1 MSDAA
6 PAGRL
11 ARLTALIGGD
21 GLRAQLLRGGVG
33 SLMIR
38 VASMGLTLLLAMVLA
53 RALGAEGYGTYAYV
67 FALVSLLATPAQLG
81 LPTLVVRETAR
92 AEAADDPGL
101 IRGIWRWS
109 GRLAAGLS
117 LALAMAGGL
126 AALVFAGRIPTGDMT
141 TWAWGL
147 ALVPV
152 IALANL
158 KGAALQG
165 LGRVVLGQ
173 LQEFVLRPGLH
184 IALVLAALLLVGSLS
199 PARAMALHVAAAAVG
214 LIVTLWLLRRARPP
228 GLAAA
233 PVDTTQK
240 GRWLAATLPLAALAG
255 MQTINLHLGVLMMGP
270 LASVEEVGVYRIVM
284 QGGTLLA
291 FGGHAI
297 ALAVAPTLAR
307 LHALG
312 ETRRLQKVAA
322 LCSAAVTVLT
332 VPIAIVF
339 VLWGDRVLG
348 LAFGPEFARG
358 HVALAIIAVG
368 RVAHAAFGSV
378 STLLTMTGHE
388 REASRGLAIS
398 VVANAALNLALIPSY
413 GLAGAAVASV
423 LALMIW
429 NLLLWRDA
437 RRLVGVDSSLFGLIA
452 PRTRNQT

>member
-6 PAGRL
+6 SGRL
-11 ARLTALIGGD
+11 SRLTALIAGN
-21 GLRAQLLRGGVG
+21 GLRARLLRGGMG
-33 SLMIR
+33 SLMVR
-38 VASMGLTLLLAMVLA
+38 VTSMGLTLLLAMVLA

-81 LPTLVVRETAR
+81 LPTLVVRETAK
-92 AEAADDPGL
+92 AEAVGDLGL
-101 IRGIWRWS
+101 IRGVWRWS

-117 LALAMAGGL
+117 LSLALTGGL
-126 AALVFAGRIPTGDMT
+126 AALVFVGRIPANDMA

-147 ALVPV
+147 VLVPV
-152 IALANL
+152 IAAANL

-173 LQEFVLRPGLH
+173 LQEFILRPGLH
-184 IALVLAALLLVGSLS
+184 IALVLAALLLAGSLS
-199 PARAMALHVAAAAVG
+199 PARAMSLHVAAALVG
-214 LIVTLWLLRRARPP
+214 LIVTLWLLRRARPQ
-228 GLAAA
+228 GLSAS
-233 PVDTTQK
+233 PIDTTQK
-240 GRWLAATLPLAALAG
+240 PRWLATTLPLAALAG

-270 LASVEEVGVYRIVM
+270 LATVEDVGVYRIVM

-322 LCSAAVTVLT
+322 LCSAAVTILT

-339 VLWGDRVLG
+339 VVWGDRVLG
-348 LAFGPEFARG
+348 LAFGSEFARG
-358 HVALAIIAVG
+358 HTALAIVAVG
-368 RVAHAAFGSV
+368 RVVHAAFGSV

-398 VVANAALNLALIPSY
+398 VVANAVLNLALIPSY

-423 LALMIW
+423 LTLMIW

-452 PRTRNQT
+452 LRTRNQT